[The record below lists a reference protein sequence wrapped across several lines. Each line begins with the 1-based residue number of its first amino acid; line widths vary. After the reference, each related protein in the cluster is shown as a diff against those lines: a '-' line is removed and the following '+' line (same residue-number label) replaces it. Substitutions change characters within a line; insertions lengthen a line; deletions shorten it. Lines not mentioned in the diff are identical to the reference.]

1 MVNGTTADSLAAS
14 DRGPRQDD
22 QVAKTKFLARNCLRI
37 PDQRLPAN
45 ASPLTI
51 EPAA

>member
-1 MVNGTTADSLAAS
+1 MDGTTTNSLATS
-14 DRGPRQDD
+14 YCVPRQDG

-37 PDQRLPAN
+37 LGQGLPAN